1 MVTAISEHRYEL
13 TPEQLV
19 SDYRTYKGQRLHGRS
34 LATANWVTTLA
45 HECEAYGVF
54 MRTVPAEK
62 RLLMK
67 ESLGMVFSEGDDQA
81 RAIKRDLLDMGYEV
95 EGAEGQMSWGAFQ
108 ITGRQDLKIRRQGAR
123 HSIYAEI
130 KSCSQ
135 YSYDSVNSV
144 DDMQSHKWMYVRKWY
159 AQVCLYMLLR
169 AVEKYWVILKNKQ
182 TGQIKIIVFEMD
194 ANAWAAADAMVEKA
208 KRINEFVHIG
218 KMPTPEMK
226 IEEPSLCQ
234 ECEMFPVC
242 NPSLNFG
249 TAATILDEELAAEL
263 SSRTARI
270 LELKPLAKEYED
282 LDDEVKSTVKSLCS
296 TSGSSQVVYG
306 DYIANVKDVQ
316 IKGVPEKLVPAKP
329 AYVQK
334 RVSFQATGGAS
345 GSNSALPN
353 P

>member
-1 MVTAISEHRYEL
+1 MTTATIEDRYEL
-13 TPEQLV
+13 TPEKLV
-19 SDYRTYKGQRLHGRS
+19 EDYRTYKGQRLHGRS
-34 LATANWVTTLA
+34 LAGANWVTTLA

-62 RLLMK
+62 RLAMK
-67 ESLGMVFSEGDDQA
+67 ESLGMIFSEGDDQA

-95 EGAEGQMSWGAFQ
+95 EGAEGQMSWAAFQ

-144 DDMQSHKWMYVRKWY
+144 DDMRTHKWMYIRKWY

-169 AVEKYWVILKNKQ
+169 AVETYWVILKNKQ
-182 TGQIKIIVFEMD
+182 TGQIKIVVFTLD
-194 ANAWAAADAMVEKA
+194 QNAWVAADAMVEKA
-208 KRINEFVHIG
+208 KRINEFVQIG
-218 KMPTPEMK
+218 AMPTPEMK
-226 IEEPSLCQ
+226 IEEPNLCE
-234 ECEMFPVC
+234 ECEMFAVC

-249 TAATILDEELAAEL
+249 AAATILDDELAADL
-263 SSRTARI
+263 SNRTARI

-296 TSGSSQVVYG
+296 VSGSETVVYG
-306 DYIANVKDVQ
+306 EYIAN
-316 IKGVPEKLVPAKP
+316 IKRIPIKEGKP
-329 AYVQK
+329 RAAYTQV
-334 RVSFQATGGAS
+334 RVSFQKTGGVG
-345 GSNSALPN
+345 GSNGAVPN